1 MLWLSKE
8 DTIKAGVL
16 DMKRAQKL
24 VEKTFCL
31 YEKEQALN
39 AQEIPVIHPDFG
51 DGRFYSLPAYVGGEI
66 HTAGLKWTT
75 LFPENEK
82 QGSPASCTLLV
93 LSNPENGMPEAIL
106 DGTLISSMRTGA
118 VSAVAFANLC
128 KKEVK
133 QAVCCGA
140 GVQARQQLRALCTV
154 KPELEQVYIWGRT
167 EEKAR
172 RLGAELSAEFPQIH
186 ISSVKDFQEVVR
198 ECDVVIAATPAAVPY
213 LKKEHFKENCFY
225 LQIGMNEI
233 EEEALNAFDAII
245 SDDFDKGIANSR
257 QSVYEAYRKG
267 ALNLKLLQGNLSE
280 YLLGKRDA
288 EQWKNGKIMFDA
300 FGLPI
305 FDLALGAG
313 VYQRALELKMGTE
326 LIF

>member
-16 DMKRAQKL
+16 DMKKAQKL
-24 VEKTFCL
+24 VEETFCL

-82 QGSPASCTLLV
+82 QGSPASCTLLL
-93 LSNPENGMPEAIL
+93 LSDPKTGMPVAIL
-106 DGTLISSMRTGA
+106 DGSLISSMRTGA
-118 VSAVAFANLC
+118 VSAAAFANLC
-128 KKEVK
+128 KLETKK
-133 QAVCCGA
+133 AVCCGA
-140 GVQARQQLRALCTV
+140 GVQARQQIRALCTV

-167 EEKAR
+167 EEKAM
-172 RLGAELSAEFPQIH
+172 RLSEELSEEFSEIN
-186 ISSVKDFQEVVR
+186 ICSVKDFRDVIR
-198 ECDVVIAATPAAVPY
+198 ECDVVIGATPAAEPY
-213 LKKEHFKENCFY
+213 LKKEYFKDNCFY

-233 EEEALNAFDAII
+233 EDDALNAFDAII
-245 SDDFDKGIANSR
+245 GDDFHKGTANSR
-257 QSVYEAYRKG
+257 QSVYQAYRRG
-267 ALNLKLLQGNLSE
+267 TLKLELLQGNLPE
-280 YLLGKRDA
+280 YLLGQRDA
-288 EQWKNGKIMFDA
+288 EQWKNGKLMFDA

-313 VYQRALELKMGTE
+313 VYQRARELGLGTE
-326 LIF
+326 LTF